1 MITGILRGAHELDA
15 WLRSHLGR
23 PYHAVLGIGLI
34 IEIVR
39 HLHELGE
46 IGESPSGIV
55 RVALAVIFYSV
66 LLMNQLGELHAHVAA
81 RKSRIRNGAA
91 L

>member
-1 MITGILRGAHELDA
+1 MIAGILRGAHRLDA

-23 PYHAVLGIGLI
+23 PYHVILGIGLI
-34 IEIVR
+34 IEIVG

-46 IGESPSGIV
+46 IGESPSGIL

-66 LLMNQLGELHAHVAA
+66 LLMHQLGELHAHVVA
-81 RKSRIRNGAA
+81 RKPRIRC
-91 L
+91 LMS

>member
-1 MITGILRGAHELDA
+1 MLAGILRGAHELDD

-23 PYHAVLGIGLI
+23 PYHVILGIGLI

-46 IGESPSGIV
+46 AGKSPTGILG
-55 RVALAVIFYSV
+55 VALAVIFYSV
-66 LLMNQLGELHAHVAA
+66 LLVHQLGELQAHVAA
-81 RKSRIRNGAA
+81 RKSRIRRIMP
-91 L
+91 